1 MSGNKL
7 NIQTLMIAVIISVV
21 LSMGISYI
29 ISPSTVG
36 PQGPTGPEGIQGP
49 PGRTGDTGYQGE
61 TGAQGPRGERGLQGP
76 TGARGPQGEEGLP
89 GESYTYEEFL
99 EYVSVELDT
108 VITFSG
114 SSGRTTNLFYVPTT
128 QIKVSWDLDAF
139 GSYPS
144 FTMSL
149 YRESGFIWEEYWY
162 GLIDEPQGDTYAYI
176 SPGYYYLEFSVSSCD
191 YTVTV
196 ETVTR

>member
-7 NIQTLMIAVIISVV
+7 NIQTLMIAVIISVI
-21 LSMGISYI
+21 LSVGISYI

-61 TGAQGPRGERGLQGP
+61 TGAQGPRGERGLQGL
-76 TGARGPQGEEGLP
+76 TGTRGPAGADGQP

-99 EYVSVELDT
+99 EFVAEELDT
-108 VITFSG
+108 VLTFSG
-114 SSGRTTNLFYVPTT
+114 STYRTTNLFYVPNN
-128 QIKVSWDLDAF
+128 QIKISWELNPEDIAGF
-139 GSYPS
+139 HIA
-144 FTMSL
+144 L
-149 YRESGFIWEEYWY
+149 YKEGGTFPTKSWLNLE
-162 GLIDEPQGDTYAYI
+162 DQPQGDTYAYI
-176 SPGYYYLEFSVSSCD
+176 SPGYYYLDFTALWCS

-196 ETVTR
+196 ETVIR